1 MSEITDKLFTEIDTK
16 TLYQLFQLRINIFV
30 VEQKCFYNE
39 LDGKDT
45 EPKTRHIWIS
55 ENNKPV
61 SYLRV
66 ATVSNK
72 IKNIGRV
79 ATLPEYRNRGLA
91 SKLVNYVITSTPDY
105 LTLNAQEHLESWY
118 TELGFTA
125 TGKVFEEAGIP
136 HIPMVLSKRP

>member
-1 MSEITDKLFTEIDTK
+1 
-16 TLYQLFQLRINIFV
+16 
-30 VEQKCFYNE
+30 
-39 LDGKDT
+39 
-45 EPKTRHIWIS
+45 
-55 ENNKPV
+55 
-61 SYLRV
+61 
-66 ATVSNK
+66 
-72 IKNIGRV
+72 
-79 ATLPEYRNRGLA
+79 